1 MQTKFSQKR
10 KVRMN
15 HNTTENN
22 VLSIAS
28 IFAGMSDQR
37 KPKGIRYEFQTL
49 LILLSLG
56 KLCFQDTPS
65 EIADWVLNR
74 SDLLKEKLGLKWK
87 RMPSNST
94 WQRLLGQN
102 IEAADFDKK
111 ISRYFQS
118 LSSEERQLYNL
129 DGKVLCGTISK
140 ETDNQLHLLALQESA
155 ANLVIEQTQLL
166 AGENEISGAKRLLE
180 RVALKNKIISGDAIF
195 AQTELSKTV
204 IEKGGEYVWKLRAN
218 QGNIYKMAVAHFEK
232 SDDKYLTQAVS
243 LEKGH
248 GRIDERQILSSFRIA
263 GKIEFPYLEQ
273 VFRVTRK
280 SEVVKTGKI
289 SEQTIYGM
297 TSLPVEEY
305 GAEELLELVRNHW
318 GIENGLHYRRD
329 VTFKEDA
336 CRQTSSNGGR
346 VLAVLNNLTIG
357 ILRKLG
363 WENIAKA
370 RRYFNAQID
379 EAIKLIMLP
388 LSLLL

>member
-1 MQTKFSQKR
+1 MQTKFSQQR
-10 KVRMN
+10 KVQMN
-15 HNTTENN
+15 HNTTEND

-28 IFAGMSDQR
+28 IFAAMTDQR
-37 KPKGIRYEFQTL
+37 KPKGLRYEFQTL
-49 LILLSLG
+49 LILLSLA

-65 EIADWVLNR
+65 EIADWVLHR
-74 SDLLKEKLGLKWK
+74 SDLLKEKLGLKWH
-87 RMPSNST
+87 RMPSFST

-102 IEAADFDKK
+102 IEAADFDEK
-111 ISRYFQS
+111 IGRYFQS

-129 DGKVLCGTISK
+129 DGKVLCGTVDSQ
-140 ETDNQLHLLALQESA
+140 TDNQLHLLALQESE
-155 ANLVIEQTQLL
+155 ANLVIDQAQLL
-166 AGENEISGAKRLLE
+166 AGENEISGAKRLLG
-180 RVALKNKIISGDAIF
+180 RVDLKNKIISGDAIF

-204 IEKGGEYVWKLRAN
+204 IEKGGEYLWKLRAN
-218 QGNIYKMAVAHFEK
+218 QGNIYKLAVAHFEK
-232 SDDKYLTQAVS
+232 SDDKYLEQAVS

-248 GRIDERQILSSFRIA
+248 GRIDEREILSSFRIA
-263 GKIEFPYLEQ
+263 GKIEFPFVEQ
-273 VFRVTRK
+273 VFRIKRK
-280 SEVVKTGKI
+280 SEAVKTGKI
-289 SEQTIYGM
+289 SEQTIYGI

-305 GAEELLELVRNHW
+305 GAEELLKLTRKHW
-318 GIENGLHYRRD
+318 GIENGIHYRRD

>member
-1 MQTKFSQKR
+1 
-10 KVRMN
+10 MN
-15 HNTTENN
+15 HNTTEND

-49 LILLSLG
+49 LILLSVA

-94 WQRLLGQN
+94 WQRLLGQI
-102 IEAADFDKK
+102 IEAANFDEK
-111 ISRYFQS
+111 IGRYFQS

-166 AGENEISGAKRLLE
+166 AGENEISGAKRLLAG
-180 RVALKNKIISGDAIF
+180 VDLNNKIISGDAIF

-289 SEQTIYGM
+289 SEQTICGI
-297 TSLPVEEY
+297 TSLSVEEY
-305 GAEELLELVRNHW
+305 GAKELLAFTRKHW
-318 GIENGLHYRRD
+318 SIENGLHYRRD

-357 ILRKLG
+357 TLRKLG

>member
-1 MQTKFSQKR
+1 
-10 KVRMN
+10 MN
-15 HNTTENN
+15 HNTTEKD

-28 IFAGMSDQR
+28 IFAEMTDQR
-37 KPKGIRYEFQTL
+37 KPKGLRYEFQSL
-49 LILLSLG
+49 LILLSLA

-65 EIADWVLNR
+65 EIADWVLHR

-94 WQRLLGQN
+94 WQRLLGQSV
-102 IEAADFDKK
+102 EAADFDEK
-111 ISRYFQS
+111 IGRYFQS

-129 DGKVLCGTISK
+129 DGKVVCGTISK
-140 ETDNQLHLLALQESA
+140 ETGNQLHLLALQESE
-155 ANLVIEQTQLL
+155 ANLVIDETALL
-166 AGENEISGAKRLLE
+166 AGENEISGAKRLLG
-180 RVALKNKIISGDAIF
+180 RADLNNKIISGDAIF
-195 AQTELSKTV
+195 AQQELSRTV
-204 IEKGGEYVWKLRAN
+204 IEKGGEYLWKLRAN
-218 QGNIYKMAVAHFEK
+218 QGNIYKMAVEHFAK
-232 SDDKYLTQAVS
+232 LDDKYLDKAVTI
-243 LEKGH
+243 EKGH
-248 GRIDERQILSSFRIA
+248 GRIDEREILSSFRIT
-263 GKIEFPYLEQ
+263 GKIEFPCLEQ
-273 VFRVTRK
+273 VFRIKRK
-280 SEVVKTGKI
+280 SETVKTGKV
-289 SEQTIYGM
+289 SEQAIYGI

-305 GAEELLELVRNHW
+305 GAEALLELTRKHW

-379 EAIKLIMLP
+379 EALDLILKP
-388 LSLLL
+388 IGELL

>member
-1 MQTKFSQKR
+1 
-10 KVRMN
+10 MN

>member
-1 MQTKFSQKR
+1 
-10 KVRMN
+10 MN
-15 HNTTENN
+15 HNTTEND

-49 LILLSLG
+49 LILLSVA

-74 SDLLKEKLGLKWK
+74 SDLLKAKLGLKWK

-111 ISRYFQS
+111 ISRYFQT

-263 GKIEFPYLEQ
+263 GEIEFPYLEQ

-289 SEQTIYGM
+289 SEQTIYGI
-297 TSLPVEEY
+297 TSLSVEEY
-305 GAEELLELVRNHW
+305 GAKELLAFTRNHW